1 MQFVTTA
8 ASSPPRP
15 FFAPAL
21 LPAAILAYLALTLAI
36 GFYVARWIN
45 TSQDFTLAGRQLP
58 SVLVGVTVFATWF
71 GPEMIM
77 GVPGMFVRDGTL
89 GIVTDVFGV
98 FLCMILIAAFYARP
112 LYRRGIVT
120 LGDFFAERFSGSVDL
135 VTSAIQVFT
144 TCFWIAAQF
153 TALALVFQAV
163 LGLTLLQGVVFGA
176 LVVVV
181 YTYVGGMWA
190 VSVTDLLQS
199 GIIIGGLFYLL
210 YTVLGEAGGLG
221 EVLSQKPA
229 TFYSARPEPG
239 WYGHLDYLA
248 MLLAFGIGGIPS
260 QDVYQRIF
268 SARSEGAG
276 YRGLLLSAVLLTV
289 IGCVPLLIGLAASQ
303 VYPELLNDD
312 ADGQRL
318 LVDMVL
324 QHSALPLQMLF
335 FGALVSAIL
344 STSSG
349 AMLSAATVVGE
360 NLVKPYFPNLTDRR
374 LLYFTRLSTISV
386 ALVSASIAVQ
396 EANIHALV
404 VASTVMLLVCLFVPL
419 TAGLYWRRAN
429 VTGAWCSIAAG
440 GGVWLICNALGTR
453 VDPSIFGLLASG
465 VGMVVG
471 SLVGG
476 RKPAYASA
484 PARR

>member
-1 MQFVTTA
+1 MLE
-8 ASSPPRP
+8 SWSRP

-21 LPAAILAYLALTLAI
+21 LPAAILAYLAVTLAI
-36 GFYVARWIN
+36 GFYAARWIR

-77 GVPGMFVRDGTL
+77 GVPGMFVREGTR
-89 GIVTDVFGV
+89 GVVTDVFGV

-120 LGDFFAERFSGSVDL
+120 LGDFFAARFSVSVDL
-135 VTSAIQVFT
+135 VTSGIQVFC

-153 TALALVFQAV
+153 TALALVFEAV
-163 LGLTLLQGVVFGA
+163 LGLSLGQGVAFGA

-199 GIIIGGLFYLL
+199 GVIIGGLCYLL
-210 YTVLGEAGGLG
+210 YAVLGEAGGLG

-229 TFYSARPEPG
+229 TFYSARPAPG
-239 WYGHLDYLA
+239 LLGHLDYLA
-248 MLLAFGIGGIPS
+248 MLMAFGIGGIPS
-260 QDVYQRIF
+260 QDVYQRVF
-268 SARSEGAG
+268 SARSAGAG
-276 YRGLLLSAVLLTV
+276 YRGLLLSAALLTV

-303 VYPELLNDD
+303 VYPELLEGD

-318 LVDMVL
+318 LVDVVL
-324 QHSALPLQMLF
+324 HHAGLPLQMLF

-360 NLVKPYFPNLTDRR
+360 NLVKPYFPRLTDRQ
-374 LLYFTRLSTISV
+374 LLYFTRLSTIGV
-386 ALVSASIAVQ
+386 AVASAGIAVQ

-404 VASTVMLLVCLFVPL
+404 VASTVLLMVCLFVPL

-429 VTGAWCSIAAG
+429 VTGAWCAIVAG
-440 GGVWLICNALGTR
+440 GGVWLVCNAVDTR
-453 VDPSIFGLLASG
+453 VDASIWATVASG

-471 SLVGG
+471 SLLCGAKTSTSLVAPTVG
-476 RKPAYASA
+476 P
-484 PARR
+484 

>member
-1 MQFVTTA
+1 M
-8 ASSPPRP
+8 
-15 FFAPAL
+15 
-21 LPAAILAYLALTLAI
+21 LPAAILAYLGLTLAI
-36 GFYVARWIN
+36 GFYVARWIR

-77 GVPGMFVRDGTL
+77 GVPGMFVREGTL

-98 FLCMILIAAFYARP
+98 FLCMILIAAFYACP

-120 LGDFFAERFSGSVDL
+120 LGDFFAERFSVSVDL

-163 LGLTLLQGVVFGA
+163 LGLSLLQGVLFGA

-190 VSVTDLLQS
+190 VSVTDMLQS
-199 GIIIGGLFYLL
+199 GIIIGGLLYLL

-229 TFYSARPEPG
+229 AFYSAKPAPG
-239 WYGHLDYLA
+239 LFGTLDYLA
-248 MLLAFGIGGIPS
+248 MLMAFGIGGIPS
-260 QDVYQRIF
+260 QDIYQRVF

-276 YRGLLLSAVLLTV
+276 YRGLLLSAALLTV

-303 VYPELLNDD
+303 VYPELLSDD
-312 ADGQRL
+312 VDGQRL

-360 NLVKPYFPNLTDRR
+360 NLVKPYFPRLSDRQ

-386 ALVSASIAVQ
+386 ALVSASIALQ

-404 VASTVMLLVCLFVPL
+404 VASTVMLMVCLFVPL

-429 VTGAWCSIAAG
+429 VTGAWCAIVAG
-440 GGVWLICNALGTR
+440 GGVWLICDALNTR
-453 VDPSIFGLLASG
+453 VDASIIATLAS
-465 VGMVVG
+465 VAGMVVG
-471 SLVGG
+471 SLL
-476 RKPAYASA
+476 RPAKAVYAGDTV
-484 PARR
+484 RR